1 MRVADVMN
9 RQAARL
15 RVDDPLRL
23 AAELLALS
31 QASDL
36 AVVDEDGQ
44 FVGVLSEGDLLRALM
59 PDYTLLEDMPVSVAD
74 ASAFFATTG
83 ISRAEDPI
91 GPLVITESIS
101 VHPDDDLLK
110 PAAVMVTKQIRQLPV
125 LENGRFVGTLSR
137 ADVCW
142 ALLIDVPEGH
152 VVPS

>member
-9 RQAARL
+9 RQAAQI

-31 QASDL
+31 QSSDL
-36 AVVDEDGQ
+36 AVVDEDGR

-59 PDYTLLEDMPVSVAD
+59 PDYTLLEDVPVSVAD
-74 ASAFFATTG
+74 ASAFFETSG
-83 ISRAEDPI
+83 VSRADDPI
-91 GPLVITESIS
+91 GPLVITESIT

-110 PAAVMVTKQIRQLPV
+110 PAAVMVTRQIRRLPV
-125 LENGRFVGTLSR
+125 LQDGRFVGTLSR

-142 ALLIDVPEGH
+142 ALLIDAPQRRPVTP
-152 VVPS
+152 